1 MAAIDLD
8 GVLVETSVIFGD
20 RAVEVGVE
28 AECFNADLVVMP
40 PSRRRGPLA
49 WISEIANR
57 LSAGRPAIEI
67 DVLRVWALPI
77 EPTV

>member
-1 MAAIDLD
+1 
-8 GVLVETSVIFGD
+8 
-20 RAVEVGVE
+20 
-28 AECFNADLVVMP
+28 MP

-67 DVLRVWALPI
+67 DVLRVWALPV